1 VVSEL
6 LAYKQEL
13 RMTIDLSPKVEA
25 QLRAKAEAEG
35 LSLGEYVERLMV
47 EEESRRVKLYTFQQA
62 IDERVASLNRGES
75 LDGEEVMARLIE
87 ELDVSGR
94 SRSTR

>member
-1 VVSEL
+1 
-6 LAYKQEL
+6 
-13 RMTIDLSPKVEA
+13 MTIDLSPKVEA

-35 LSLGEYVERLMV
+35 LSLGAYVERLML
-47 EEESRRVKLYTFQQA
+47 EESRRVKLHAFQQA
-62 IDERVASLNRGES
+62 IGERVASLNSGER

-87 ELDVSGR
+87 ELDVPGR